1 MLSSKEMEL
10 SEVYRGLGRER
21 FGDLLRCVSMG
32 GLKTFQVYE
41 SFKIRTRL
49 SKLNRDR
56 LRKAAPRLW
65 ERIEQ
70 GDEDLAKELAQGVLV
85 SQIGFVVEALD
96 FLGIE
101 HDGNGFFDKDA
112 KVDEKLIEGWQSRVL
127 EQFRDSHPEALI
139 LLYVNH
145 LEWEQGDK
153 SEVFLGAAASV

>member
-1 MLSSKEMEL
+1 
-10 SEVYRGLGRER
+10 
-21 FGDLLRCVSMG
+21 MG

-49 SKLNRDR
+49 TKLNRDR

-70 GDEDLAKELAQGVLV
+70 GDEDLAKELAQGVLI
-85 SQIGFVVEALD
+85 SHIRFVAEALD

-112 KVDEKLIEGWQSRVL
+112 DLDKKLSDGWRQRLL
-127 EQFRDSHPEALI
+127 EEFKERYPESLI

-145 LEWEQGDK
+145 LDWERGETE
-153 SEVFLGAAASV
+153 EVFLGTPASA